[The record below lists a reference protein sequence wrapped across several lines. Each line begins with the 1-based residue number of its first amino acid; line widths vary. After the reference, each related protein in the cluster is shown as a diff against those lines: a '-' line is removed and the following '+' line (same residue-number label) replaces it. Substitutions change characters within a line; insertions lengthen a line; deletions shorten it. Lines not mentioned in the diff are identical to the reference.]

1 MFGIALL
8 SGAFTGLCLRIPYI
22 WTAPKNLYNDKEF
35 FKFSGG
41 DHDEKLNIDENT
53 QNQKE

>member
-1 MFGIALL
+1 L
-8 SGAFTGLCLRIPYI
+8 SGAVTGALLRIPLI

-41 DHDEKLNIDENT
+41 DHDEKLNIDENL
-53 QNQKE
+53 E